1 LLVGG
6 IGFVLK
12 GHYEMDTRTLQA
24 YGADASGYARQWREQ
39 PAPDDMYA
47 LLIRFFRPG
56 PTADIG
62 CGAGRDVAWLAANGF
77 DASGFDASESLLD
90 EARRA
95 YPSLSF
101 ELAGL
106 PELECVEQ
114 GRYENVLCETVVM
127 HLEPEVI
134 GLAVRNL
141 LALLKPGGTIFLS
154 WRVTEQASQRDS
166 AGRLYAAFDKQIVLD
181 ALAAGAVVLFDK
193 DETSASSGKRVQRMI
208 VRVA

>member
-1 LLVGG
+1 
-6 IGFVLK
+6 
-12 GHYEMDTRTLQA
+12 MDTRTLQA
-24 YGADASGYARQWREQ
+24 YGADASGYARQWCEQ

-47 LLIRFFRPG
+47 LLTRYFRPG

-62 CGAGRDVAWLAANGF
+62 CGAGRDVAWLATNGF

-101 ELAGL
+101 ELARL
-106 PELECVEQ
+106 PELECVER

-134 GLAVRNL
+134 GLAVQNL

-193 DETSASSGKRVQRMI
+193 DETSVSSGKRVQRMI